1 MKKIGLIDHYL
12 DNWHANNL
20 PRWLLD
26 ETGGEYQIC
35 YAWGSLSESNP
46 RPNGECTKNSV
57 MWCAE
62 HNIEL
67 CRDAAE
73 VVEKSDVIMVLSPNN
88 PEMHPELCR
97 DAFKSGKRTYVDKTF
112 ATDAKAA
119 RMLIDMANEGNTPMF
134 STSALR
140 FSTELQNV
148 KREGLK
154 VISSRG
160 PNSYD
165 IYSIHQIEMLVSLFG
180 PDFTRVMAVGDMTAP
195 ALVIEFSGGRYATMG
210 HFGGQC
216 SFNMALSYD
225 DGEHVLINECSDY
238 FPNFVHELIDFFE
251 TGDIKAPYEET
262 LAVIAIRELGFKAL
276 QNPGVWFD
284 RV

>member
-35 YAWGSLSESNP
+35 YAWGSLPEGTVK
-46 RPNGECTKNSV
+46 PNGEGAKPSDV
-57 MWCAE
+57 WCKE
-62 HNIEL
+62 HGIEL
-67 CRDAAE
+67 CANAAE

-119 RMLIDMANEGNTPMF
+119 RMLIDMAKEGNTPMF
-134 STSALR
+134 SSSALR
-140 FSTELQNV
+140 FSTELKDV
-148 KREGLK
+148 DRKGIK

-165 IYSIHQIEMLVSLFG
+165 IYSIHQIEMLVSLMG
-180 PDFTRVMAVGDMTAP
+180 PNFTRVMGIGDMESP
-195 ALVIEFSGGRYATMG
+195 ALVIEFEGGRYATMG

-216 SFNMALSYD
+216 SFNMAISYEN
-225 DGEHVLINECSDY
+225 GEKKLIDECSDY
-238 FPNFVHELIDFFE
+238 FPNFVHDLIDFFE
-251 TGDIKAPYEET
+251 TGDVKAPYEET
-262 LAVIAIRELGFKAL
+262 VAVIAIRELGFKAL
-276 QNPGVWFD
+276 ANPGVWFD
-284 RV
+284 KE